1 MGRRSKYPEEFREQA
16 VAMVRDNPDRALA
29 EVARDLGVNDSTL
42 SNWVNRARIDAGEG
56 RPEEL
61 STSEREELVKL
72 RRENARLKMERE
84 ILKKAAAFFVQESTR

>member
-84 ILKKAAAFFVQESTR
+84 ILKRAAAFFVQESTR